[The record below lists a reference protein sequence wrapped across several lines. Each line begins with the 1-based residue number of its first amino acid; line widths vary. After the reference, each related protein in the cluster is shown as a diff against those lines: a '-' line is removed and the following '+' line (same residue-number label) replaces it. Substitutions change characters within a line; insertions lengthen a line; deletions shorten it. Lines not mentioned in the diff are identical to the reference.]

1 MLAANTLPPADSTVF
16 VATDAPREGPRSQGE
31 ARSQVNCKFA
41 VLQWMDE
48 YMTAAQPWVQEL
60 FSLDRL
66 PLLIASFGSMM
77 LRRSTMTAYFLA
89 WQARLYLP
97 DVNSH
102 LNVVSEIAVCY
113 NSSAFQLLATY
124 LHTPATARQ
133 VRSDRPNITTAKY
146 AEMLDYFARTSERA
160 AARTR
165 QFFGAARPANRPA
178 RAAGRNVQQ

>member
-1 MLAANTLPPADSTVF
+1 MLVSCTLPPADSTVF
-16 VATDAPREGPRSQGE
+16 VVTDAPREGRRSQG
-31 ARSQVNCKFA
+31 ASRSGDNCKVS
-41 VLQWMDE
+41 VLRWMDE
-48 YMTAAQPWVQEL
+48 YMTAAQPWVQAL
-60 FSLDRL
+60 FPLDRL
-66 PLLIASFGSMM
+66 PLLFAGFNSMM
-77 LRRSTMTAYFLA
+77 LRRSTITAYFLA
-89 WQARLYLP
+89 WQAGLYLP
-97 DVNSH
+97 DVTSH

-113 NSSAFQLLATY
+113 NSSAAQLLNTY
-124 LHTPATARQ
+124 LHTPATARH